1 MRALR
6 PLVGTRLAAV
16 EWPRAGR
23 AGAGNPHASGSDA
36 ERESAASSSR
46 DRTAVSRVL
55 VVDDDP
61 TVREVVVSYLRAEH
75 YEVDEVADGESAL
88 SQVGHSRPDL
98 VVLDVL
104 LPGLDGLEVCR
115 RIRGSTDIP
124 IILLSALG
132 SETDRV
138 VGLEFGADDYLTK
151 PFSPRELMLRV
162 GSVLRRWRA
171 APWMGSA
178 ARREPRDRHR
188 KSTRHPR
195 RQGAGADLARARP
208 ADVLHLQ
215 SRPSVLP
222 RGSAAQ
228 RLGLVV
234 RRPLDRHCACP
245 TPPREGGAR
254 PLPAGADRNGV
265 GSRLSMESGIM
276 RRLSRPS

>member
-1 MRALR
+1 M
-6 PLVGTRLAAV
+6 
-16 EWPRAGR
+16 
-23 AGAGNPHASGSDA
+23 
-36 ERESAASSSR
+36 
-46 DRTAVSRVL
+46 SRVL

-151 PFSPRELMLRV
+151 PFQPAGTDAPSRV
-162 GSVLRRWRA
+162 GPSARWRA
-171 APWMGSA
+171 APWI
-178 ARREPRDRHR
+178 
-188 KSTRHPR
+188 
-195 RQGAGADLARARP
+195 
-208 ADVLHLQ
+208 
-215 SRPSVLP
+215 
-222 RGSAAQ
+222 
-228 RLGLVV
+228 
-234 RRPLDRHCACP
+234 
-245 TPPREGGAR
+245 
-254 PLPAGADRNGV
+254 GV
-265 GSRLSMESGIM
+265 SCTTGTS
-276 RRLSRPS
+276 